1 MQFNTIECGCFVTV
15 DCGCGHRALWAES
28 RLSGCVGCW
37 HLALG
42 DVVVTLGCCGG
53 QWLLSAMGSGC
64 RALWE
69 VPWAAATGVFALWE
83 SE

>member
-1 MQFNTIECGCFVTV
+1 MSWWTV
-15 DCGCGHRALWAES
+15 AVAAGRWALWVEP

-37 HLALG
+37 RLALG
-42 DVVVTLGCCGG
+42 DVVATVGCCG

-83 SE
+83 ND